1 MPPREVPMTAAREP
15 QEMAQV
21 ATELGVKKTH
31 RSWDRVLVSAFL
43 AGAYIAFGGLVAI
56 AVSSGLDVD
65 QWGTLPT
72 LFTGAAFTL
81 GLVLVLIA
89 GSDLATGNMM
99 LVPLSAMRGRITGSD
114 VVRNLTL
121 VLLGNLLGALFVAYF
136 LAVQT
141 DVIGSADSTGNAA
154 LTFER
159 LQGIALGKATE
170 HTAWETFLRAVG
182 CNWLVCLAV
191 WMSLASKTVSGKILA
206 IFFPITAFVAMGF
219 DHVVANMFF
228 LPAAIFAGVPDL
240 TWWDAIHNWIFAFAG
255 NLVGAVI
262 FVAGAYWYLYVREPA
277 KEPGDT
283 PSGQPAQPAE
293 PEPMAAGRS

>member
-1 MPPREVPMTAAREP
+1 MTAAREP

-21 ATELGVKKTH
+21 ATELGAKKTH

-56 AVSSGLDVD
+56 AVSSGLDAD

-99 LVPLSAMRGRITGSD
+99 LVPLSAMRGKISGSD
-114 VVRNLTL
+114 VARNLTL
-121 VLLGNLLGALFVAYF
+121 VLLGNLIGALFVAYF
-136 LAVQT
+136 LAVQSE
-141 DVIGSADSTGNAA
+141 VIGSAGSSGNAL
-154 LTFER
+154 LTYER
-159 LQGIALGKATE
+159 LEGIALGKTTE

-191 WMSLASKTVSGKILA
+191 WMSLAATTVSGKILA

-228 LPAAIFAGVPDL
+228 LPAAMFAGVPELGWGDV
-240 TWWDAIHNWIFAFAG
+240 AVNWLLAAVG
-255 NLVGAVI
+255 NLVGAVV
-262 FVAGAYWYLYVREPA
+262 FVATSYWYLFLRDRPEKAPADAEPA
-277 KEPGDT
+277 ERG
-283 PSGQPAQPAE
+283 
-293 PEPMAAGRS
+293 